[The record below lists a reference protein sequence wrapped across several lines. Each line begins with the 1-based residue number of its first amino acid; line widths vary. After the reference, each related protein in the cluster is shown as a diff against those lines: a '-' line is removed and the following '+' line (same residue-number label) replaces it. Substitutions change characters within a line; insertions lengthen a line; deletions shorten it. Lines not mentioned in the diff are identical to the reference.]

1 MTGRSF
7 LAEGRPALVV
17 GPGGDRRGTMPRRHG
32 WAAPSEVGMATRVLA
47 AGAVVRDAAGRFLLV
62 QRANDP
68 EAGRWTLPGGRVEPG
83 ESPAAAAAREV
94 AEETGLEVAVG
105 REWLVLERPAG
116 PGVVF
121 EIHDFLAE
129 PVGGTL
135 RAGDDAADAGW
146 FTPAELGRMALTTGL
161 LGHLETAGLVNRPDT
176 ARGRPSPDGERAP

>member
-1 MTGRSF
+1 
-7 LAEGRPALVV
+7 
-17 GPGGDRRGTMPRRHG
+17 MP
-32 WAAPSEVGMATRVLA
+32 RVLA

-62 QRANDP
+62 QRGHEP

-94 AEETGLEVAVG
+94 AEETGLDVAVG

-121 EIHDFLAE
+121 EIHDFVAE
-129 PVGGTL
+129 PLGGAL

-146 FTPAELGRMALTTGL
+146 FAPADLAGMPLTTGL
-161 LGHLETAGLVNRPDT
+161 LDHLEAAGFVELTAT
-176 ARGRPSPDGERAP
+176 ERGRTSPDGDPAP